1 MKYERRRV
9 LGQLGLISGLALLP
23 GRGLW
28 AATPLLAPELRQI
41 VARGELRVAM
51 PSFDSPP
58 FFYQEQGSL
67 KGLDVDIAEGLARV
81 LQVPVRFVRQ
91 AASFNGVVE
100 QVARREVDLA
110 ACKMSRTLARA
121 RQVRFSEPYFISRHA
136 LLLNRVVF
144 ARQARGRE
152 LAQVVRQFDGSL
164 GVIRDSAFADLAA
177 QNFPRARLVHY
188 DSWEAVL
195 AALERG
201 EVALGGELV
210 TPLALVVAA
219 YRDELEMRRLFQS
232 DPSLSLDLR
241 LVALTDTEDAQ
252 ALVLPPDAEQ
262 FLALVNLYLLQQ
274 RLRFSIEQVL
284 HYGEL
289 GS

>member
-1 MKYERRRV
+1 MKNERRRV

-58 FFYQEQGSL
+58 FFYQDQGSL

-195 AALERG
+195 TALERG
-201 EVALGGELV
+201 E
-210 TPLALVVAA
+210 VVAA
-219 YRDELEMRRLFQS
+219 YRDELEMRRLFQR
-232 DPSLSLDLR
+232 DPSLSLNLR

>member
-1 MKYERRRV
+1 MKNERRRV

-58 FFYQEQGSL
+58 FFYQDQGSL

-201 EVALGGELV
+201 EV
-210 TPLALVVAA
+210 VAA
-219 YRDELEMRRLFQS
+219 YRDELEMRRLFQR

-262 FLALVNLYLLQQ
+262 FLALVNLYLQQQ

>member
-1 MKYERRRV
+1 MKNERRRV

-195 AALERG
+195 TALEQG
-201 EVALGGELV
+201 E
-210 TPLALVVAA
+210 VVAA
-219 YRDELEMRRLFQS
+219 YRDELEMRRLFQR

-262 FLALVNLYLLQQ
+262 FLALVNLYLQQQ

>member
-1 MKYERRRV
+1 MKNERRRV

-23 GRGLW
+23 GRSLW

-195 AALERG
+195 TALEQG
-201 EVALGGELV
+201 E
-210 TPLALVVAA
+210 VVAA
-219 YRDELEMRRLFQS
+219 YRDELEMRRLFQR
-232 DPSLSLDLR
+232 DPSLSLNLR

>member
-1 MKYERRRV
+1 MKNERRRV

-67 KGLDVDIAEGLARV
+67 KGLDVDIATGLARV

-91 AASFNGVVE
+91 ASSFNGVVE

-201 EVALGGELV
+201 EV
-210 TPLALVVAA
+210 VAA

>member
-1 MKYERRRV
+1 MKNERRRV

-58 FFYQEQGSL
+58 FFYQEQGRL

-201 EVALGGELV
+201 EV
-210 TPLALVVAA
+210 VAA
-219 YRDELEMRRLFQS
+219 YRDELEMRRLFQR
-232 DPSLSLDLR
+232 DPSLSLNLR

>member
-1 MKYERRRV
+1 MKNERRRV

-67 KGLDVDIAEGLARV
+67 KGLDVDIAAGLARV

-195 AALERG
+195 TALERG
-201 EVALGGELV
+201 E
-210 TPLALVVAA
+210 VVAA
-219 YRDELEMRRLFQS
+219 YRDELEMRRLFQR
-232 DPSLSLDLR
+232 DPSLSLNLR

-262 FLALVNLYLLQQ
+262 FLALVNLYLQQQ

>member
-1 MKYERRRV
+1 MKNERRRV

-67 KGLDVDIAEGLARV
+67 KGLDVDIAAGLARV

-201 EVALGGELV
+201 EV
-210 TPLALVVAA
+210 VAA
-219 YRDELEMRRLFQS
+219 YRDELEMRRLFQR

-262 FLALVNLYLLQQ
+262 FLALVNLYLQQQ

>member
-1 MKYERRRV
+1 MKNERRRV

-67 KGLDVDIAEGLARV
+67 KGLDVDIATGLARV

-91 AASFNGVVE
+91 ASSFNGVVE

-195 AALERG
+195 TALERG
-201 EVALGGELV
+201 E
-210 TPLALVVAA
+210 VVAA
-219 YRDELEMRRLFQS
+219 YRDELEMRRLFQR
-232 DPSLSLDLR
+232 DPSLSLNLR

-262 FLALVNLYLLQQ
+262 FLALVNLYLQQQ

>member
-1 MKYERRRV
+1 MKNERRRV

-67 KGLDVDIAEGLARV
+67 KGLDVDIAAGLARV

-195 AALERG
+195 TALERG
-201 EVALGGELV
+201 E
-210 TPLALVVAA
+210 VVAA
-219 YRDELEMRRLFQS
+219 YRDELEMRRLFQR
-232 DPSLSLDLR
+232 DPSLSLNLR

>member
-1 MKYERRRV
+1 MKNERRRV

-67 KGLDVDIAEGLARV
+67 KGLDVDIAAGLARV

-201 EVALGGELV
+201 EV
-210 TPLALVVAA
+210 VAA
-219 YRDELEMRRLFQS
+219 YRDELEMRRLFQR
-232 DPSLSLDLR
+232 DPSLSLNLR

-262 FLALVNLYLLQQ
+262 FLALVNLYLQQQ

>member
-1 MKYERRRV
+1 MKNERRRV

-23 GRGLW
+23 GRNLW

-58 FFYQEQGSL
+58 FFYQEQGRL
-67 KGLDVDIAEGLARV
+67 KGLDVDIAAGLARV

-177 QNFPRARLVHY
+177 QNFPQAKLVHY
-188 DSWEAVL
+188 DSWEVVL

-201 EVALGGELV
+201 E
-210 TPLALVVAA
+210 VVAA
-219 YRDELEMRRLFQS
+219 YRDELEMRRLFQR
-232 DPSLSLDLR
+232 DPSLSLNLR

>member
-1 MKYERRRV
+1 MKNERRRV
-9 LGQLGLISGLALLP
+9 LGQLGLFSGLALLP

-67 KGLDVDIAEGLARV
+67 KGLDVDIAAGLARV

-201 EVALGGELV
+201 EV
-210 TPLALVVAA
+210 VAA
-219 YRDELEMRRLFQS
+219 YRDELEMRRLFQR
-232 DPSLSLDLR
+232 DPSLSLNLR

>member
-1 MKYERRRV
+1 MKNERRRV

-67 KGLDVDIAEGLARV
+67 KGLDVDIAAGLARV

-91 AASFNGVVE
+91 ASSFNGVVE

-201 EVALGGELV
+201 EV
-210 TPLALVVAA
+210 VAA
-219 YRDELEMRRLFQS
+219 YRDELEMRRLFQR

>member
-1 MKYERRRV
+1 MKNERRRV

-23 GRGLW
+23 GRGLG

-67 KGLDVDIAEGLARV
+67 KGLDVDIAAGLARV

-201 EVALGGELV
+201 EV
-210 TPLALVVAA
+210 VAA
-219 YRDELEMRRLFQS
+219 YRDELEMRRLFQR
-232 DPSLSLDLR
+232 DPSLSLNLR

>member
-1 MKYERRRV
+1 MKNERRRV

-201 EVALGGELV
+201 EV
-210 TPLALVVAA
+210 VAA
-219 YRDELEMRRLFQS
+219 YRDELEMRRLFQR
-232 DPSLSLDLR
+232 DPSLSLNLR

>member
-1 MKYERRRV
+1 MKNERRRV

-58 FFYQEQGSL
+58 FFYQDQGSL
-67 KGLDVDIAEGLARV
+67 KGLDVDIAAGLARV

-136 LLLNRVVF
+136 LLQNRVVF

-195 AALERG
+195 TALERG
-201 EVALGGELV
+201 EVE
-210 TPLALVVAA
+210 AA
-219 YRDELEMRRLFQS
+219 YRDELEMRRLFQR
-232 DPSLSLDLR
+232 DPSLSLNLR

-262 FLALVNLYLLQQ
+262 FLALVNLYLQQQ

>member
-1 MKYERRRV
+1 MKIERRKV

-58 FFYQEQGSL
+58 FFYQDQGKL
-67 KGLDVDIAEGLARV
+67 KGLDVDMAAGLARV

-201 EVALGGELV
+201 EV
-210 TPLALVVAA
+210 VAA
-219 YRDELEMRRLFQS
+219 YRDELEMRRLFQR
-232 DPSLSLDLR
+232 DPSLSLNLR

>member
-1 MKYERRRV
+1 MKNERRRV

-67 KGLDVDIAEGLARV
+67 KGLDVDIAAGLARV

-91 AASFNGVVE
+91 ASSFNGVVE

-201 EVALGGELV
+201 EV
-210 TPLALVVAA
+210 VAA
-219 YRDELEMRRLFQS
+219 YRDELEMRRLFQR
-232 DPSLSLDLR
+232 DPSLSLNLR

>member
-1 MKYERRRV
+1 MKNERRRV

-51 PSFDSPP
+51 PGFDSPP
-58 FFYQEQGSL
+58 FFYQDQGSL
-67 KGLDVDIAEGLARV
+67 KGLDVDIAAGLARV

-201 EVALGGELV
+201 EV
-210 TPLALVVAA
+210 VAA
-219 YRDELEMRRLFQS
+219 YRDELEMRRLFQR

>member
-1 MKYERRRV
+1 MKNERRRV

-51 PSFDSPP
+51 PCFDSPP

-67 KGLDVDIAEGLARV
+67 KGLDVDIATGLARV

-91 AASFNGVVE
+91 ASSFNGVVE

-195 AALERG
+195 TALERG
-201 EVALGGELV
+201 E
-210 TPLALVVAA
+210 VVAA
-219 YRDELEMRRLFQS
+219 YRDELEMRRLFQR

>member
-1 MKYERRRV
+1 MKNERRRV
-9 LGQLGLISGLALLP
+9 LGQLGLFSGLALLP

-67 KGLDVDIAEGLARV
+67 KGLDVDIAAGLARV

-201 EVALGGELV
+201 EV
-210 TPLALVVAA
+210 VAA
-219 YRDELEMRRLFQS
+219 YRDELEMRRLFQR
-232 DPSLSLDLR
+232 DPSLSLNLR

-262 FLALVNLYLLQQ
+262 FLALVNLYLQQQ

>member
-1 MKYERRRV
+1 MKNERRRV

-58 FFYQEQGSL
+58 FFYQDQGSL
-67 KGLDVDIAEGLARV
+67 KGLDVDIAAGLARV

-201 EVALGGELV
+201 EV
-210 TPLALVVAA
+210 VAA
-219 YRDELEMRRLFQS
+219 YRDELEMRRLFQR
-232 DPSLSLDLR
+232 DPSLSLNLR

-262 FLALVNLYLLQQ
+262 FLALVNLYLQQQ

>member
-1 MKYERRRV
+1 MKNERRRV

-201 EVALGGELV
+201 EV
-210 TPLALVVAA
+210 VAA
-219 YRDELEMRRLFQS
+219 YRDELEMRRLFQR
-232 DPSLSLDLR
+232 DPSLSLNLR

-274 RLRFSIEQVL
+274 RLRFSIDQVL

>member
-1 MKYERRRV
+1 MKNERRRV

-23 GRGLW
+23 GRSLW

-58 FFYQEQGSL
+58 FFYQEQGRL
-67 KGLDVDIAEGLARV
+67 KGLDVDIAAGLARV

-121 RQVRFSEPYFISRHA
+121 RQVRFSDPYFISRHA

-195 AALERG
+195 TALEQG
-201 EVALGGELV
+201 E
-210 TPLALVVAA
+210 VVAA
-219 YRDELEMRRLFQS
+219 YRDELEMRRLFQR
-232 DPSLSLDLR
+232 DPSLSLNLR

>member
-1 MKYERRRV
+1 MKNERRRV

-67 KGLDVDIAEGLARV
+67 KGLDVDIATGLARV

-121 RQVRFSEPYFISRHA
+121 RQVRFSDPYFISRHA

-195 AALERG
+195 TALEQG
-201 EVALGGELV
+201 E
-210 TPLALVVAA
+210 VVAA
-219 YRDELEMRRLFQS
+219 YRDELEMRRLFQR
-232 DPSLSLDLR
+232 DPSLSLNLR

>member
-1 MKYERRRV
+1 MKNERRRV

-67 KGLDVDIAEGLARV
+67 KGLDVDIAAGLARV

-201 EVALGGELV
+201 EV
-210 TPLALVVAA
+210 VAA
-219 YRDELEMRRLFQS
+219 YRDELEMRRLFQR
-232 DPSLSLDLR
+232 DPSLSLNLR

>member
-1 MKYERRRV
+1 MKNERRRV

-201 EVALGGELV
+201 EV
-210 TPLALVVAA
+210 VAA
-219 YRDELEMRRLFQS
+219 YRDELEMRRLFQR

-241 LVALTDTEDAQ
+241 LVALKDTEDAQ

>member
-1 MKYERRRV
+1 MKNERRRV

-23 GRGLW
+23 GRSLW

-58 FFYQEQGSL
+58 FFYQEQGRL
-67 KGLDVDIAEGLARV
+67 KGLDVDIAAGLARV

-195 AALERG
+195 TALEQG
-201 EVALGGELV
+201 E
-210 TPLALVVAA
+210 VVAA
-219 YRDELEMRRLFQS
+219 YRDELEMRRLFQR
-232 DPSLSLDLR
+232 DPSLSLNLR

>member
-1 MKYERRRV
+1 MKNERRRV

-201 EVALGGELV
+201 EV
-210 TPLALVVAA
+210 VAA
-219 YRDELEMRRLFQS
+219 YRDELEMRRLFQR

-262 FLALVNLYLLQQ
+262 FLALVNLYLQQQ

>member
-1 MKYERRRV
+1 MKNERRRV

-58 FFYQEQGSL
+58 FFYQDQGSL
-67 KGLDVDIAEGLARV
+67 KGLDVDIAAGLARV

-201 EVALGGELV
+201 EV
-210 TPLALVVAA
+210 VAA
-219 YRDELEMRRLFQS
+219 YRDELEMRRLFQR

-262 FLALVNLYLLQQ
+262 FLALVNLYLQQQ

>member
-1 MKYERRRV
+1 MKNERRRV

-58 FFYQEQGSL
+58 FFYQDQGSL
-67 KGLDVDIAEGLARV
+67 KGLDVDIAAGLARV

-121 RQVRFSEPYFISRHA
+121 RQVRFSDPYFISRHA

-201 EVALGGELV
+201 EV
-210 TPLALVVAA
+210 VAA
-219 YRDELEMRRLFQS
+219 YRDELEMRRLFQR
-232 DPSLSLDLR
+232 DPSLSLSLR

-262 FLALVNLYLLQQ
+262 FLALVNLYLQQQ

>member
-1 MKYERRRV
+1 MKNERRRV

-58 FFYQEQGSL
+58 FFYQDQGSL
-67 KGLDVDIAEGLARV
+67 KGLDVDIAAGLARV

-91 AASFNGVVE
+91 ASSFNGVVE

-201 EVALGGELV
+201 EV
-210 TPLALVVAA
+210 VAA
-219 YRDELEMRRLFQS
+219 YRDELEMRRLFQR
-232 DPSLSLDLR
+232 DPSLSLNLR